1 METIRLHIEK
11 LLRRRAAASPTRV
24 PHLVRALSAVEVIF
38 LGDYILDS
46 AKMPHTQI
54 CACKHQGRLVL
65 PCFSSREQLHMSGL
79 DHHSCLVASF
89 ADFLIMVRNYGQNN
103 VPVVVNLDSPAEW
116 TLLPEQLVALS
127 GLTVSAA
134 CIGKKP
140 H

>member
-11 LLRRRAAASPTRV
+11 LLRRAAASPTRV